1 MSSSRS
7 HIPFAH
13 KIDVYSRVSTRNDM
27 GQENAS
33 WNLQT
38 ENQYCSYVP
47 SASSTAIRTSPT
59 IEEADYFTIFF
70 PHDANISYTTRLKN
84 LRVAVGGESIDSRW
98 LQIMQIDKHVGFSG
112 RIQHIQVRVKTV
124 IE

>member
-1 MSSSRS
+1 
-7 HIPFAH
+7 
-13 KIDVYSRVSTRNDM
+13 M
-27 GQENAS
+27 GQDNAS

-59 IEEADYFTIFF
+59 IEQADYFTIFF
-70 PHDANISYTTRLKN
+70 PHNADISYTTRLKN
-84 LRVAVGGESIDSRW
+84 LRVAVGGEVIDSRW
-98 LQIMQIDKHVGFSG
+98 IQIMQIDKHVGFSG
-112 RIQHIQVRVKTV
+112 RVQHIQVRVKTV